1 MNVRK
6 FFAKTSREALNMVRN
21 ELGDSAI
28 ILSNKEVDGGSQ
40 ILASR
45 EEDMD
50 TLINQAPTPASEVM
64 LSSQRPK
71 PNNAASNNKKLLP
84 ERPDSFLN
92 MVRNQQRDESPSFA
106 SQFAH
111 PDYAGYE
118 DESESTFNQQ
128 QLNHSHRSHQQD
140 TNHQREQNHQLS
152 TTQNR
157 YNADHYYEDEYA
169 SAPSSTQFQPS
180 NQVQTKYPFG
190 QDLSPKTQENSASQT
205 SKMSQATTKNTIPK
219 NSAKSHIEKAISND
233 ANHQEMSS
241 VMSEIRTMRS
251 MLQSQIAE
259 ISWANTQRREPFKA
273 NLLNRMLTAGF
284 SPSLSRQIT
293 EKLPKFSKFEQ
304 AAKWADVIL
313 CNNMRTIENEENLL
327 DKGGVFAIIGPTG
340 VGKTTTTAKLA
351 ARFVMKHG
359 ANKLGLITTDSY
371 RIAGHEQLRIYGK
384 ILGVM
389 VHTVKDQADMEIALN
404 ELRHKHTILID
415 TVGVSQRDR
424 MVTEQIALLS
434 SNNFHIKK
442 LLCLNSTN
450 TNETLTDVIRAYR
463 GRGIDGCILTKL
475 DEAATIGSALDV
487 IIREK
492 LRLYFVSNGQRV
504 PEDLLAPNKQYL
516 VHRAFKLGAANS
528 QLFQHRP
535 EDLAIIMANSIS
547 MEDQGMSSKIDAM
560 EFNHA

>member
-28 ILSNKEVDGGSQ
+28 ILSNKEVEGGSQ

-50 TLINQAPTPASEVM
+50 TLINEAPTPASEVM
-64 LSSQRPK
+64 LSSQRRT
-71 PNNAASNNKKLLP
+71 PNNPASSNKKILP

-92 MVRNQQRDESPSFA
+92 MVRNQQRDEAPSFA
-106 SQFAH
+106 SQYAEN
-111 PDYAGYE
+111 DYAHYE
-118 DESESTFNQQ
+118 HEAEPAFNQPGF
-128 QLNHSHRSHQQD
+128 NHAHQPQKTNSHR
-140 TNHQREQNHQLS
+140 EQSLADGQ
-152 TTQNR
+152 TQGR
-157 YNADHYYEDEYA
+157 YSSEHYLEDEYA
-169 SAPSSTQFQPS
+169 SDTNTAQFVQHQQK
-180 NQVQTKYPFG
+180 QVKPPFG
-190 QDLSPKTQENSASQT
+190 QDLRPKTQTSQVV
-205 SKMSQATTKNTIPK
+205 SKNNTPK
-219 NSAKSHIEKAISND
+219 NNTEKTMSSD
-233 ANHQEMSS
+233 ANSQEMAS

-304 AAKWADVIL
+304 AAKWADAIL

-389 VHTVKDQADMEIALN
+389 VHTVKDQADLEIALN

-492 LRLYFVSNGQRV
+492 LRLYFVANGQRV

-516 VHRAFKLGAANS
+516 IHRAFKLGAANS

-547 MEDQGMSSKIDAM
+547 MEEQGISSNLDTM

>member
-64 LSSQRPK
+64 LSSQHRTQ
-71 PNNAASNNKKLLP
+71 NNAAPNKKLLP

-92 MVRNQQRDESPSFA
+92 MVLNQQRDEAPSST
-106 SQFAH
+106 SQFAETN
-111 PDYAGYE
+111 YAGYE
-118 DESESTFNQQ
+118 DEAESVFNEPRYA
-128 QLNHSHRSHQQD
+128 HGHQSQE
-140 TNHQREQNHQLS
+140 TNSRREQS
-152 TTQNR
+152 RTQTHVQNFGSED
-157 YNADHYYEDEYA
+157 YLEDEYSSEVA
-169 SAPSSTQFQPS
+169 SVQF
-180 NQVQTKYPFG
+180 VQTQAKQAKQTFG
-190 QDLSPKTQENSASQT
+190 KDLSPKNQT
-205 SKMSQATTKNTIPK
+205 NQATPKNNIPK
-219 NSAKSHIEKAISND
+219 NAAKTNVEKALSSD
-233 ANHQEMSS
+233 ANNQEMAS
-241 VMSEIRTMRS
+241 VMREIRTMRS

-304 AAKWADVIL
+304 AAKWADTIL
-313 CNNMRTIENEENLL
+313 CNNMRTIENEDSLL

-389 VHTVKDQADMEIALN
+389 VHTVKDQADLEIALN

-492 LRLYFVSNGQRV
+492 LRLYFVANGQRV

-516 VHRAFKLGAANS
+516 IHRAFKLGAANS

-547 MEDQGMSSKIDAM
+547 MEEQGMSSNLDMM

>member
-6 FFAKTSREALNMVRN
+6 FFAKTSREALKMVRN
-21 ELGDSAI
+21 ELGDNAI
-28 ILSNKEVDGGSQ
+28 ILSNKEIDGGSQ

-50 TLINQAPTPASEVM
+50 TLIHNAPSPAAAVK
-64 LSSQRPK
+64 LSGKQPAAVPSKQKQRD
-71 PNNAASNNKKLLP
+71 
-84 ERPDSFLN
+84 ERPDSFLSH
-92 MVRNQQRDESPSFA
+92 VRNQRREEHPSYA
-106 SQFAH
+106 SQ
-111 PDYAGYE
+111 YADDDFLSLNKE
-118 DESESTFNQQ
+118 EEAVFNRIPMQQPAFNQPQ
-128 QLNHSHRSHQQD
+128 QNQAGFNARHAEALQEDDFFEPNYQQ
-140 TNHQREQNHQLS
+140 TP
-152 TTQNR
+152 
-157 YNADHYYEDEYA
+157 A
-169 SAPSSTQFQPS
+169 SKMRDS
-180 NQVQTKYPFG
+180 FG
-190 QDLSPKTQENSASQT
+190 QDTASKASIHQQANTQAPTYRQDETQEMA
-205 SKMSQATTKNTIPK
+205 
-219 NSAKSHIEKAISND
+219 
-233 ANHQEMSS
+233 S
-241 VMSEIRTMRS
+241 VMSEIRTMRN

-259 ISWANTQRREPFKA
+259 IAWANTQRREPFKA

-293 EKLPKFSKFEQ
+293 EKLPKFNTFDQ
-304 AAKWADVIL
+304 AEKWTDAIL
-313 CNNMRTIENEENLL
+313 CNNLKTIENEDTML
-327 DKGGVFAIIGPTG
+327 DKGGVFAVIGPTG

-389 VHTVKDQADMEIALN
+389 VHSVKDQADLEIALN

-415 TVGVSQRDR
+415 TVGVSQRDQ

-434 SNNFHIKK
+434 SPHFHIKK

-492 LRLYFVSNGQRV
+492 LQLYFVANGQRV
-504 PEDLLAPNKQYL
+504 PEDLIAPNKQYL
-516 VHRAFKLGAANS
+516 VHRAFKLGAVNS

-535 EDLAIIMANSIS
+535 EDLAIMMANSIS
-547 MEDQGMSSKIDAM
+547 MEQQGKSNATGAM
-560 EFNHA
+560 EFNHV

>member
-28 ILSNKEVDGGSQ
+28 ILSNKEVEGGSQ

-50 TLINQAPTPASEVM
+50 TLINEAPTPASEVM
-64 LSSQRPK
+64 LSSQRRT
-71 PNNAASNNKKLLP
+71 PNNSASGNKKLLP

-92 MVRNQQRDESPSFA
+92 MVRNQQRDEAPSFA
-106 SQFAH
+106 SQYAEN
-111 PDYAGYE
+111 DYAHYE
-118 DESESTFNQQ
+118 HEAEPAFNQPGFSH
-128 QLNHSHRSHQQD
+128 NHQPQKTNSHR
-140 TNHQREQNHQLS
+140 EQSLADGQ
-152 TTQNR
+152 TQSR
-157 YNADHYYEDEYA
+157 YSSKHYLEDEYA
-169 SAPSSTQFQPS
+169 SDTNTAQFVQHQQK
-180 NQVQTKYPFG
+180 QVKPPFG
-190 QDLSPKTQENSASQT
+190 QDLRPKTQTSQVV
-205 SKMSQATTKNTIPK
+205 SKNNTPK
-219 NSAKSHIEKAISND
+219 NNPEKTMSSD
-233 ANHQEMSS
+233 ANNQEMAS

-304 AAKWADVIL
+304 AAKWADAIL

-389 VHTVKDQADMEIALN
+389 VHTVKDQADLEIALN

-492 LRLYFVSNGQRV
+492 LRLYFVANGQRV

-516 VHRAFKLGAANS
+516 IHRAFKLGAANS

-547 MEDQGMSSKIDAM
+547 MEEQGMSSNLDTM